1 MTQTNEETCEELIEV
16 DTKLYLK
23 DDILELKKVDEYIE
37 YEKKTL
43 GLNAFSKPGKTP
55 IRLNKRETKVS
66 SVYYFIVLFMAKWSG
81 EVLKKI
87 IENIF
92 RENFTA
98 HGSKDLQDRIS
109 ELEADVTARDL
120 KWDQRTQEADVTAK
134 ERIILEKTEENNRIR
149 GKFKAQGSNGKSVA
163 NTVMEYWSDMEI
175 YERLRNNVGLIKSM
189 RIKRCYK
196 YKTVRCHIHFSNS
209 YEQIY
214 KDGGVNV
221 SITKNNRKF
230 FFRMFDSRLTYH
242 QMRNKFCWQAS
253 KRIADDNSKVDSL
266 IIKEYVNKYTAFFG
280 KIVRVCKARHIILYF
295 KGENALR
302 NATGGSWRCEDYGIG
317 LQVKEQDDFIN

>member
-1 MTQTNEETCEELIEV
+1 MTQTNEETYIY
-16 DTKLYLK
+16 DKIYS
-23 DDILELKKVDEYIE
+23 DILELKKVDEYIE

-120 KWDQRTQEADVTAK
+120 KLDQRTQ
-134 ERIILEKTEENNRIR
+134 
-149 GKFKAQGSNGKSVA
+149 
-163 NTVMEYWSDMEI
+163 
-175 YERLRNNVGLIKSM
+175 
-189 RIKRCYK
+189 
-196 YKTVRCHIHFSNS
+196 
-209 YEQIY
+209 
-214 KDGGVNV
+214 
-221 SITKNNRKF
+221 
-230 FFRMFDSRLTYH
+230 
-242 QMRNKFCWQAS
+242 
-253 KRIADDNSKVDSL
+253 
-266 IIKEYVNKYTAFFG
+266 
-280 KIVRVCKARHIILYF
+280 
-295 KGENALR
+295 
-302 NATGGSWRCEDYGIG
+302 GI
-317 LQVKEQDDFIN
+317 